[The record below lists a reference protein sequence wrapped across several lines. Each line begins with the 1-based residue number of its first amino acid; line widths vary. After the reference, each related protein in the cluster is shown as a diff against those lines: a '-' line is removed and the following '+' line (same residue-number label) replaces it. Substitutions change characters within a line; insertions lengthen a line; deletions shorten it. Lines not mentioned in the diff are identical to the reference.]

1 VAVTLEERRALMSER
16 LMALREMI
24 MGYLIQR
31 YGLSES
37 NAEDVYGDTIEYML
51 RRGCLLVDMTRDFDA
66 AIRSTAKRRAIN
78 SFRQNKWI
86 KEDVVDKLQS
96 RDQLLDTR
104 DQVSEWDA
112 EIDREVYRAHLKA
125 RATTPERHLI
135 AKLFGEDRVW
145 TEVADDHGMNR
156 HTLHSSM
163 RWARRTARKLCQA
176 RT

>member
-1 VAVTLEERRALMSER
+1 VTLEERRGLMGER

-31 YGLSES
+31 YGLSEA
-37 NAEDVYGDTIEYML
+37 NAEDVYGETIEYML
-51 RRGCLLVDMTRDFDA
+51 RRGCLLVDMTRDYDA

-78 SFRQNKWI
+78 SFRQTKWL
-86 KEDVVDKLQS
+86 KEDAVEKLQS
-96 RDQLLDTR
+96 RDHLLDTR

-135 AKLFGEDRVW
+135 AELFGDDLVW
-145 TEVADDHGMNR
+145 TEVAEDNGMNR

-163 RWARRTARKLCQA
+163 RWAKRTVRKLCRA

>member
-1 VAVTLEERRALMSER
+1 MTLEERRGLMSQR

-37 NAEDVYGDTIEYML
+37 NAEDVYGETIEYML
-51 RRGCLLVDMTRDFDA
+51 RRGCLLVDMTRDYDA

-78 SFRQNKWI
+78 SFRRNKWI
-86 KEDVVDKLQS
+86 KEDVVDKLQN
-96 RDQLLDTR
+96 RDHLLDTR
-104 DQVSEWDA
+104 DQVSDWDA

-135 AKLFGEDRVW
+135 AELFGEDRVW
-145 TEVADDHGMNR
+145 TEVADEHGMNR

-163 RWARRTARKLCQA
+163 RWAKRTVRKLCQA

>member
-1 VAVTLEERRALMSER
+1 MTLEERRALMSER

-37 NAEDVYGDTIEYML
+37 NAEDVYGETIEYML
-51 RRGCLLVDMTRDFDA
+51 RRGCLLVDMTRDYDA

-135 AKLFGEDRVW
+135 AELFGSDLVW
-145 TEVADDHGMNR
+145 TEVADEHGMNR

-163 RWARRTARKLCQA
+163 RWAKRTVRKLCRA

>member
-1 VAVTLEERRALMSER
+1 MTLKERRGLMGER

-24 MGYLIQR
+24 IGYLIQR

-37 NAEDVYGDTIEYML
+37 NAEDVYGETIEYML
-51 RRGCLLVDMTRDFDA
+51 RRGCLLVDMTRDYDA

-78 SFRQNKWI
+78 SFRQTKWL
-86 KEDVVDKLQS
+86 KEDVVEKLQS
-96 RDQLLDTR
+96 RDHLLDAR
-104 DQVSEWDA
+104 DQVSDWDA

-135 AKLFGEDRVW
+135 AELFGEDRVW
-145 TEVADDHGMNR
+145 TEVAEDHGMNR

-163 RWARRTARKLCQA
+163 RWARRTAGKLCRA

>member
-1 VAVTLEERRALMSER
+1 MTLEERRGLMGER

-24 MGYLIQR
+24 MAYLIQR

-37 NAEDVYGDTIEYML
+37 NAEDVYGETIEYML
-51 RRGCLLVDMTRDFDA
+51 RRGCLLVDMTRDYDA

-78 SFRQNKWI
+78 SFRRSKWI
-86 KEDVVDKLQS
+86 KEDAVEKLQS
-96 RDQLLDTR
+96 RDHLLDAR
-104 DQVSEWDA
+104 DQVSDWDA

-135 AKLFGEDRVW
+135 AELFGEDRVW
-145 TEVADDHGMNR
+145 TEVADEHGMNR

-163 RWARRTARKLCQA
+163 RWAKRTVRKLCQA

>member
-1 VAVTLEERRALMSER
+1 MTLEERRGLMGQR

-24 MGYLIQR
+24 MAYLIQR

-37 NAEDVYGDTIEYML
+37 NAEDVYGETIEYML
-51 RRGCLLVDMTRDFDA
+51 RRGCLLVDMTRDYDA

-78 SFRQNKWI
+78 SFRRNKWI
-86 KEDVVDKLQS
+86 KEDVVDKLQN
-96 RDQLLDTR
+96 RDHLLDTR
-104 DQVSEWDA
+104 DQVSDWDA

-135 AKLFGEDRVW
+135 AELFGEDRVW
-145 TEVADDHGMNR
+145 TEVADEHGMNR

-163 RWARRTARKLCQA
+163 RWAKRTVRKLCQA

>member
-1 VAVTLEERRALMSER
+1 VTLEERRGLMGER

-24 MGYLIQR
+24 MAYLIQR

-37 NAEDVYGDTIEYML
+37 NAEDVYGETIEYML
-51 RRGCLLVDMTRDFDA
+51 RRGCLLVDMTRDYDA

-78 SFRQNKWI
+78 SFRQTKWL
-86 KEDVVDKLQS
+86 KEDAVEKLQS
-96 RDQLLDTR
+96 RDHLLDAR
-104 DQVSEWDA
+104 DQVSDWDA

-135 AKLFGEDRVW
+135 AELFGEDRVW
-145 TEVADDHGMNR
+145 TEVAEDHGMNR

-163 RWARRTARKLCQA
+163 RWARRTAEKLCRA

>member
-1 VAVTLEERRALMSER
+1 VTLEERRGLMGER

-24 MGYLIQR
+24 MAYLIQR

-37 NAEDVYGDTIEYML
+37 NAEDVYGETIEYML
-51 RRGCLLVDMTRDFDA
+51 RRGCLLVDMTRDYDA

-78 SFRQNKWI
+78 SFRRSKWI
-86 KEDVVDKLQS
+86 KEDAVEKLQS
-96 RDQLLDTR
+96 RDHLLDAR
-104 DQVSEWDA
+104 DQVSDWDA

-135 AKLFGEDRVW
+135 AELFGEDRVW
-145 TEVADDHGMNR
+145 TEVAEDHGMNR

-163 RWARRTARKLCQA
+163 RWARRTAEKLCRA

>member
-1 VAVTLEERRALMSER
+1 MTLEERRGLMGER

-24 MGYLIQR
+24 MAYLIQR

-37 NAEDVYGDTIEYML
+37 NAEDVYGETIEYML
-51 RRGCLLVDMTRDFDA
+51 RRGCLLVDMTRDYDA

-78 SFRQNKWI
+78 SFRQTKWL
-86 KEDVVDKLQS
+86 KEDAVEKLQS
-96 RDQLLDTR
+96 RDHLLDAR
-104 DQVSEWDA
+104 DQVSDWDA

-135 AKLFGEDRVW
+135 AELFGEDRVW
-145 TEVADDHGMNR
+145 TEVAEDHGMNR

-163 RWARRTARKLCQA
+163 RWARRTAEKLCRA